1 MFGRETEVEYAAY
14 VESELSDIEYELLTA
29 QQRAEHVDQAE
40 VEPIPSGLEKMTPGP
55 YLAAILSGIDRTLLR
70 GHDVVTLLQAE
81 ARLAAHYQAAVY
93 ATMNEVAHCA
103 SAEDTGRVEE
113 AVEFAADEVR
123 AALRL
128 TRRAAETEM
137 DLAWRLRIRLPQ
149 VWKALHSGAIDLR
162 RARTIAYGTDHLPT
176 GTAQHV
182 VDAVIGDAPKLTT
195 GQLAARIRRLC
206 VETDPDDAK
215 TRYREGLAD
224 RRVVSEANPDGT
236 GNIHG
241 LQLPP
246 DRMTAVSKRINQ
258 LARTLKTRGET
269 RTLDQIRA
277 DVFLDILEGRDLKTG
292 SGGGTVDIHVDLATL
307 AGIEDHAAEM
317 NGFGPVIADIARQV
331 AKDQAQSKWQVTVT
345 DSEDGTPVWQGTTRR
360 RPTAAQKRLIE
371 SQNRT
376 CIFPGCRMPARDCD
390 LDHTRAVADGG
401 HNSVENQAP
410 LCRHDHIVKHGGWH
424 LRRTPDGRYIW
435 TSRLGH
441 TYTTSGTPP

>member
-1 MFGRETEVEYAAY
+1 MFGRECEVELAAHF
-14 VESELSDIEYELLTA
+14 ESEPSAVEYELLTS
-29 QQRAEHVDQAE
+29 QQWAEHVDQPE

-55 YLAAILSGIDRTLLR
+55 ELAGILSGIDRALLR

-81 ARLAAHYQAAVY
+81 ARLAAHYQAAAY

-103 SAEDTGRVEE
+103 KTEDTNRVEE

-149 VWKALHSGAIDLR
+149 VWEALHSGAIDLR
-162 RARTIAYGTDHLPT
+162 RVRTIAYGTDYLPT
-176 GTAQHV
+176 ETAQHV

-215 TRYREGLAD
+215 TRYDQGVEE

-277 DVFLDILEGRDLKTG
+277 DVFLDILEGRDLKAG
-292 SGGGTVDIHVDLATL
+292 SNGGTVDIHVDLATL
-307 AGIEDHAAEM
+307 AGLDDKPAEM
-317 NGFGPVIADIARQV
+317 NGYGPVIAEIARQV
-331 AKDQAQSKWQVTVT
+331 VADQDHSQWNYVVT
-345 DSEDGTPVWQGTTRR
+345 DNGHPIATGTTRR
-360 RPTAAQKRLIE
+360 RPTAAIKRQVHARYPI
-371 SQNRT
+371 
-376 CIFPGCRMPARDCD
+376 CIFPGCRMPARNCD
-390 LDHTRAVADGG
+390 LDHRKPWAQGG
-401 HNSVENQAP
+401 KTNIDHLAP
-410 LCRHDHIVKHGGWH
+410 ACRHDHILRDHGWQLQRLPNGDH
-424 LRRTPDGRYIW
+424 QY
-435 TSRLGH
+435 TSPLGH
-441 TYTTSGTPP
+441 TYITSGAPP

>member
-1 MFGRETEVEYAAY
+1 
-14 VESELSDIEYELLTA
+14 
-29 QQRAEHVDQAE
+29 
-40 VEPIPSGLEKMTPGP
+40 
-55 YLAAILSGIDRTLLR
+55 
-70 GHDVVTLLQAE
+70 
-81 ARLAAHYQAAVY
+81 
-93 ATMNEVAHCA
+93 
-103 SAEDTGRVEE
+103 
-113 AVEFAADEVR
+113 
-123 AALRL
+123 
-128 TRRAAETEM
+128 
-137 DLAWRLRIRLPQ
+137 
-149 VWKALHSGAIDLR
+149 
-162 RARTIAYGTDHLPT
+162 
-176 GTAQHV
+176 
-182 VDAVIGDAPKLTT
+182 
-195 GQLAARIRRLC
+195 
-206 VETDPDDAK
+206 
-215 TRYREGLAD
+215 
-224 RRVVSEANPDGT
+224 
-236 GNIHG
+236 
-241 LQLPP
+241 
-246 DRMTAVSKRINQ
+246 MTAVSKRINQ

-317 NGFGPVIADIARQV
+317 NGFGPVISDIARQV